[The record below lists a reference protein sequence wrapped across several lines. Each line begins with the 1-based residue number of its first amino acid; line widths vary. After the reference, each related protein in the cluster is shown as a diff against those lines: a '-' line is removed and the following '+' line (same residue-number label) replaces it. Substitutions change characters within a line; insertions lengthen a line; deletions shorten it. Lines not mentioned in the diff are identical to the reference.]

1 MEATKVVGRIFL
13 AFAVVSVLLTS
24 ALFQPVALAS
34 SVPEIR
40 VIVQGSATGE
50 AEAAV
55 LAVGGWVESDISAID
70 AVVANLP
77 AHRLDELS
85 ADGRVVR
92 VTSDRPVELATSRD
106 HRDSLEGPVDVEFAM
121 PAGIEE
127 VWATGNRGA
136 GVTVA
141 IVDTGVDPR
150 LPELR
155 TDPPGRASR
164 FLAYYDAIGDK
175 LYEHPHLLKSPGDPN
190 GHGSHVAGII
200 ANGSYEASDSQY
212 RGVAPS
218 ANIVAIRV
226 LNEDGVGSYS
236 DVLRGIQWA
245 IEHREQY
252 GIRVMN
258 ISMYAIPV
266 APYWADPYSLI
277 VMAAWQAGI
286 TVVASAGNTGP
297 APMSIGVPGNTPYVI
312 TVGAFTDHRTPSDFS
327 DDYIPE
333 FSAAGPTLDAFVK
346 PDVVA
351 PGAHIVSL
359 MRPNTTLR
367 EAQSGN
373 SVNGQYFEMSG
384 SSMSTAVVS
393 GIAALVLSEHG
404 ELSPDQVKYRITQTA
419 RPQLAEID
427 GRPTAAY
434 SIWQQGA
441 GRVWAA
447 DAVLTDLK
455 GAANQGLDLAGD
467 LNGDQHYQG
476 WTTYNPESGAFEIV
490 GGGFNDII
498 DDYTIWDG
506 SFDSWADGW
515 VGGDSNWAGS
525 FDSWADSFD
534 SWADSFDSW
543 ADSFDSWADSF
554 DSWADSYTYWEST
567 CVPESGSF
575 DSWAD
580 SFDSWADSFD
590 SWADSF
596 DSWAD
601 AVAFADSFDSW
612 ADSFDSWADSFDS
625 WADGNASS
633 EFCNAW
639 LGSFDSWAD
648 GYTGWIA
655 GMESM
660 TGGLSA
666 WTGGFSTWEGG
677 YLTWGTSFDSWAD
690 SFDSWAD
697 GFGHWA
703 SVCSVDTDSFDSWA
717 DGFRSWAADPDG
729 SSEPSS
735 FYGWAEDFD
744 SSADSFDSWADSFD
758 SWADSFDSWADS
770 FDSWADSTA
779 VETRPVMCEGWVE
792 SFDSWADSFD
802 SWADS
807 FDSWADSTPSLA
819 GYMPTWGGGYT
830 NWSSGW
836 ESLTQSGYQTT
847 YGDPGFAESFA
858 NTTQTITE
866 TPEVAINLWVD
877 LD

>member
-1 MEATKVVGRIFL
+1 MVATKVFGRVFL
-13 AFAVVSVLLTS
+13 TFAVVSVFLTS
-24 ALFQPVALAS
+24 PLFQPVALAS
-34 SVPEIR
+34 GARETP
-40 VIVQGSATGE
+40 VIVQGSATGA

-55 LAVGGWVESDISAID
+55 LAVGGWVESDISTIG
-70 AVVANLP
+70 AVVARIP
-77 AHRLDELS
+77 EGRLGDLS
-85 ADGRVVR
+85 ADGRVIR
-92 VTSDRPVELATSRD
+92 VTPDRPVELAD
-106 HRDSLEGPVDVEFAM
+106 AEDSGDSAGGPVDVEFAA

-155 TDPPGRASR
+155 TDPPGRANR
-164 FLAYYDAIGDK
+164 FLAYYDAIADR

-200 ANGSYEASDSQY
+200 ANGSYEASDGQY

-218 ANIVAIRV
+218 ANIVAVRV

-245 IEHREQY
+245 IEHREEY

-312 TVGAFTDHRTPSDFS
+312 TVGAFTDHRTPSEFG

-367 EAQSGN
+367 DVQSDN
-373 SVNGQYFEMSG
+373 SVNGRYFEMSG

-393 GIAALVLSEHG
+393 GIAALVLSEHDD
-404 ELSPDQVKYRITQTA
+404 LSPDQVKYRITQTA

-427 GRPTAAY
+427 GRATAAY

-447 DAVLTDLK
+447 DAVLANLE
-455 GAANQGLDLAGD
+455 GAANQGLDITAD

-476 WTTYNPESGAFEIV
+476 WTTYNPESGTFEIV
-490 GGGFNDII
+490 GGGFNGII
-498 DDYTIWDG
+498 DDYTVWDG

-515 VGGDSNWAGS
+515 ADGDNNWAGSFDSWADSFDSWADSFDSWAESFDSWADAVTFSDSFDSWADSFDSWADSFDSWADGSDTGDFCEAWVGSFDSWADSYVGWVVGMELMTDGLSAWTGGFSNWEGGYLTWGTSFDSWADSFDSWADGFGYWATVCSSDTDSFDSWADDFRRWVADPNGTSEPSS

-554 DSWADSYTYWEST
+554 DSWADS
-567 CVPESGSF
+567 F

-580 SFDSWADSFD
+580 STAAETRPVLCEGWI
-590 SWADSF
+590 
-596 DSWAD
+596 
-601 AVAFADSFDSW
+601 DSFDSW

-625 WADGNASS
+625 WADG
-633 EFCNAW
+633 
-639 LGSFDSWAD
+639 
-648 GYTGWIA
+648 
-655 GMESM
+655 
-660 TGGLSA
+660 
-666 WTGGFSTWEGG
+666 
-677 YLTWGTSFDSWAD
+677 
-690 SFDSWAD
+690 
-697 GFGHWA
+697 
-703 SVCSVDTDSFDSWA
+703 
-717 DGFRSWAADPDG
+717 
-729 SSEPSS
+729 
-735 FYGWAEDFD
+735 
-744 SSADSFDSWADSFD
+744 
-758 SWADSFDSWADS
+758 
-770 FDSWADSTA
+770 
-779 VETRPVMCEGWVE
+779 
-792 SFDSWADSFD
+792 
-802 SWADS
+802 
-807 FDSWADSTPSLA
+807 TPSLA
-819 GYMPTWGGGYT
+819 GYMPTWAGGYT
-830 NWSSGW
+830 GWPDGW
-836 ESLTQSGYQTT
+836 EGLTQSGYQTA
-847 YGDPGFAESFA
+847 YVDPGFEESFA
-858 NTTQTITE
+858 NTTQTITN
-866 TPEVAINLWVD
+866 TPEVTINLWVD